1 VDDLRAA
8 GERQVGDDRTTW
20 EQADSRLFRRARAR
34 AAAGPR
40 RRRLAPGLALAGA
53 LSAFSC
59 TTPAAPPAPREPIT
73 LTIGVPQSRQLDP
86 THGAPAVA
94 EVLAFERLTTND
106 PEGRTRPLLLEGWSV
121 SADGLVWRLMIRPGV
136 RFQDGSPLTAADV
149 KRTFDYAI
157 ASPAVAATAVCVPSV
172 ASVDVGSEREVVV
185 ALKRRCSY
193 LLDDLDRAITRT
205 AADGKTRIGTGAF
218 AITSSTADVISL
230 EANRHYYAGPPA
242 IDRVEVKPFDAL
254 RTAWADMMRGRVD
267 FLWEVGPDTAEFLSD
282 RTAVEVRSYLGYY
295 AIALMLN
302 SARPPFQRSEA
313 RRALNLAVDR
323 AALVQQGLKGH
334 GVAADGPIWPRY
346 WARDPRAPAI
356 RFNAGEADALVRAAR
371 LAPGGF
377 TCLVPANFSIL
388 ERMALLVQQ
397 QLAGFGIRMRLE
409 SLPPDVFN
417 RRILSGEFDAV
428 MLSALGGPS
437 ATVFH
442 RFWHSAGAT
451 KRWNFWG
458 YRNSRV
464 DQALDTALDAPGD
477 VEFAG
482 AIRQFEAAARDDPP
496 AVFLAWSETMQAVS
510 RRFAVPPGNDGRDA
524 IYVLSRWFLRPA
536 GRGAP

>member
-1 VDDLRAA
+1 
-8 GERQVGDDRTTW
+8 
-20 EQADSRLFRRARAR
+20 
-34 AAAGPR
+34 
-40 RRRLAPGLALAGA
+40 LALAGA

-106 PEGRTRPLLLEGWSV
+106 AEGRTRPLLLEGWSV

-172 ASVDVGSEREVVV
+172 ASVDVGSEREVIV

-230 EANRHYYAGPPA
+230 EANRQYYAGPPA

-346 WARDPRAPAI
+346 WARDPRAQAI

-451 KRWNFWG
+451 KHWNFWG

-510 RRFAVPPGNDGRDA
+510 RRFAVPSGNDGRDA

-536 GRGAP
+536 GTGAP